1 MEEVSII
8 IPAYNEKEGITH
20 VIESLRLLK
29 EKHGPRW
36 EIIVVD
42 DGSTDGTS
50 EMVKYFGDV
59 VLIQHPLNRGYGA
72 AIKTGVRHAKY
83 NTLVISDADG
93 TYRVNDIPEL
103 IAQLPRFFYLSSARH
118 TNSSN

>member
-36 EIIVVD
+36 EIMVVD
-42 DGSTDGTS
+42 DGSTAGTS
-50 EMVKYFGDV
+50 EMVKNFGDV
-59 VLIQHPLNRGYGA
+59 VLIQPPLNRGYGA

-83 NTLVISDADG
+83 NTLVISDAEG
-93 TYRVNDIPEL
+93 TYPVKEIPKT
-103 IAQLPRFFYLSSARH
+103 ITQLPKSDVIARA
-118 TNSSN
+118 